1 MQCFGEGEWRIE
13 EVKVMKYL
21 GTIINKEESCE
32 DAVDG
37 RIEFTC

>member
-21 GTIINKEESCE
+21 GTIINKAESCE